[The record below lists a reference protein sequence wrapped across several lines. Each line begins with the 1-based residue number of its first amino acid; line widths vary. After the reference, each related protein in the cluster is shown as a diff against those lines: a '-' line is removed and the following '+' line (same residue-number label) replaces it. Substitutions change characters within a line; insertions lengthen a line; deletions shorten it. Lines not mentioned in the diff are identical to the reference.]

1 MIEIGNYNDKNG
13 KLPDKNVDED
23 VIDPWAINVKESDD
37 GPEWEGILHFNI
49 LMNIHFY
56 ALFLFSLICK

>member
-49 LMNIHFY
+49 LMNILFY
-56 ALFLFSLICK
+56 ALFFFSLICK